1 MMSFQLKTMSFRVVR
16 YRHITL
22 AVLLSCALVNRS
34 LRSGEKDATLSFSAS
49 RRKVTL
55 SKYATNLALREKK
68 VQKDLENLAKFS

>member
-1 MMSFQLKTMSFRVVR
+1 MTNPPKSYFKSILNPYGHV
-16 YRHITL
+16 TL

-55 SKYATNLALREKK
+55 SK
-68 VQKDLENLAKFS
+68 